1 MYIEI
6 HIEEDKIERR
16 GREDKQRNLNP
27 HNLNPSPN
35 AGRRRLD
42 DICSR
47 LFAMRNPT
55 YAHVIMVLS
64 SSTSPTRV
72 NPIKIS

>member
-16 GREDKQRNLNP
+16 GGEGKKRNLNP

-35 AGRRRLD
+35 A
-42 DICSR
+42 
-47 LFAMRNPT
+47 
-55 YAHVIMVLS
+55 
-64 SSTSPTRV
+64 
-72 NPIKIS
+72 